1 MSALEGLR
9 VLHVIAHLRAG
20 GAAGSMAATARILA
34 GRHRVLALE
43 APTSPLTRL
52 ELARAGIPVIPAD
65 GEAAAL
71 ADADVVL
78 IHFWNTP
85 STLAFL
91 ERLPSGLPTVGWA
104 KINGGAAPQL
114 VPPALVERTDRIVL
128 TAAATAR
135 QAVIAGSPALLAP
148 PETVRGIIDL
158 TPFFGLPPAP
168 HAGFVVTYVG
178 TVGPGKIHPEFVSLS
193 LAGAPP
199 AARFAVYGTGGG
211 EPALLRAAEAAG
223 AAGRFDLRGFVGDL
237 RPAMAEADVF
247 GYPLAPDTYSSSDR
261 SLQIA
266 MAAGVPPVIL
276 PHGGI
281 VDMVEHGVT
290 GLVVAEHEYGAALAT
305 LAADPQMRR
314 RLGAAAAAHARATFD
329 AAAAARRIGAVL
341 AAAAATGGRQRAAP
355 HEHPFPAARRFVE
368 ALGEW
373 GTPFRE
379 SLGGSA
385 AADGV
390 IATRTGDWL
399 RTEGGLFHHRNG
411 MPGDGMLR
419 YWTGLVLEAEGRG
432 DRAAAEFA
440 AARAAG
446 AAPGRV
452 DRRLARLGGGPAAGA
467 ALS

>member
-1 MSALEGLR
+1 MNANGTFR
-9 VLHVIAHLRAG
+9 VLHVIPHLRAG

-104 KINGGAAPQL
+104 KVNGAAPPQL
-114 VPPALVERTDRIVL
+114 VPPALVERADRIVL
-128 TAAATAR
+128 TTAATAR
-135 QAVIAGSPALLAP
+135 QAVIAGNPALRAH

-158 TPFFGLPPAP
+158 TPFFDLPPAP

-178 TVGPGKIHPEFVSLS
+178 TVGPGKIHPDFVSIS
-193 LAGAPP
+193 LAGAPA
-199 AARFAVYGTGGG
+199 AARFTVCGTGGG
-211 EPALLRAAEAAG
+211 EPALLAAAAAAG
-223 AAGRFDLRGFVGDL
+223 AAHRFEMRGFVTDL
-237 RPAMAEADVF
+237 QPALAEADVF

-266 MAAGVPPVIL
+266 MAAGLPPVIL
-276 PHGGI
+276 PYGGI

-290 GLVVAEHEYGAALAT
+290 GLVVAERDYGAALAA
-305 LAADPQMRR
+305 LAADTELRR
-314 RLGAAAAAHARATFD
+314 RLSRAAAAHARSEFD

-341 AAAAATGGRQRAAP
+341 EAAAAAGGRQRTAP
-355 HEHPFPAARRFVE
+355 PDHPFPAARRFAE

-373 GTPFRE
+373 GAPFRD
-379 SLGGSA
+379 SLRGST
-385 AADGV
+385 AADGA
-390 IATRTGDWL
+390 IAALTGDWV

-432 DRAAAEFA
+432 DRAATEFA
-440 AARAAG
+440 TARATG

-452 DRRLARLGGGPAAGA
+452 ERRLARLGGGRAAGA